1 MSFIKRSV
9 PGWPDPDEGR
19 NDLADQDFEIRVRE
33 ADEETLQP
41 DAHPS
46 FWKKK
51 LRAPFFLTFIVS
63 FATWIVLSG
72 KFDIFHLSLGLIS
85 CFIVAWFSGD
95 MMFSDTG
102 TKALAGV
109 WIRFILYIP
118 WLIYQIF
125 VANMHV
131 MKLVFHPRM
140 MDLID
145 PKIIRFRSRLTS
157 DMALFV
163 LANSI
168 TLTPG
173 TITVFVSVLGNF
185 TVHVIDQ
192 PSGNALPGEMEDRV
206 AKIFGE

>member
-1 MSFIKRSV
+1 M
-9 PGWPDPDEGR
+9 
-19 NDLADQDFEIRVRE
+19 RVRQTT
-33 ADEETLQP
+33 EETPQP
-41 DAHPS
+41 PARPP
-46 FWKKK
+46 FWKEK
-51 LRAPFFLTFIVS
+51 LRAPFFLTFLVS

-72 KFDIFHLSLGLIS
+72 KFDPFHLSLGGIS

-95 MMFSDTG
+95 MLFSPTG
-102 TKALAGV
+102 LKTLPGV

-140 MDLID
+140 MALID
-145 PKIIRFRSRLTS
+145 PKIIRFKSRLTS

-163 LANSI
+163 FANSI

-173 TITVFVSVLGNF
+173 TITVFVSVTGIF
-185 TVHVIDQ
+185 TVHVIDE
-192 PSGNALPGEMEDRV
+192 PSGSALPGEMEERV